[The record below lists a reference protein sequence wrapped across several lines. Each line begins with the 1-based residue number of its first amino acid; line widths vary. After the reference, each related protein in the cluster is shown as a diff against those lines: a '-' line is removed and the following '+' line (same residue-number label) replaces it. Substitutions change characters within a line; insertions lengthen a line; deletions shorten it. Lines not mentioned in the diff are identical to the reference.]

1 MKKTITVMLL
11 LCMFVSLFSGMAFAV
26 GDEQTTDSAA
36 PAESTEAG
44 SGSLLSVLRSAFYV
58 EANED
63 AALDGRVRV
72 RFDLAGVNGT
82 LYLPGKADAAQLCF
96 SWDNAGI
103 TVSRDDVVY
112 ASGEAPVA
120 PVGESVTYQVTSGAA
135 VAYVTVKTL
144 QGSAGVDPM
153 FLEIDESLGTIDAM
167 NSDPDHETECFGR
180 AVFGEFDKAISMKGR
195 GNSTWDFSKKPYN
208 ITFYKSDD
216 YAKKDNTQLIPG
228 VKAKKWSLL
237 ANYLD
242 NSLLRNKL
250 ALDLANQ
257 LGIGMETRFVDVW
270 MNGEYLGNYLLTPKK
285 DYNAPKNGFMLDN
298 DHIPQDTDQF
308 EIQGMHDML
317 LKHNRIN
324 IEDIGDNAAEQDVDQ
339 AYIEAYFNEAFAAL
353 TEYDTDRY
361 LDYFDLDS
369 WVKMFLMY
377 EVAKTYDC
385 YAGNILMHR
394 DGLTAADKLIAGPAW
409 DYDVALGR
417 TLHKFLVGVSEP
429 MQLNA
434 EGWYNDS
441 IGLFAVNKPVSL
453 LQEFGKHADFMQRV
467 AELYN
472 ENKAY
477 FEDLT
482 ANADRQQELIRASA
496 LMNNDRWGTH
506 SLCADYLIAPGTMS
520 LLGSGKYALQYRVTL
535 TWDDYVYNLRE
546 FCAKRVLW
554 LSDHLR
560 LEAPVGSVVKQ
571 VLEDGSIVL
580 QAALTAGDDANTFR
594 WQSSPDG
601 ETWTDIEGAAGA
613 TFYPPIDDPGTMQY
627 RCVAVNAGSDIF
639 TTHGGL
645 VHTVSAPTI
654 LLPASVTVRM
664 QQSGLE
670 AGTLTMVL
678 NGQQVGTYTFAP
690 CDGGWSICNADGK
703 YLKPIGRYLVL
714 STVPFGWTFENGV
727 FSAERPIAVTLLGRL
742 LTLDYLHTVYLN
754 TSGGQPTLSFGSGA
768 QTTFLKQIAE

>member
-1 MKKTITVMLL
+1 MKKTITVLL
-11 LCMFVSLFSGMAFAV
+11 LLSMFVSLFSGMAFAV
-26 GDEQTTDSAA
+26 GEEQTTDSAA
-36 PAESTEAG
+36 AAAQPESET
-44 SGSLLSVLRSAFYV
+44 SSLKSVFNAAFYV
-58 EANED
+58 EANEN
-63 AALDGRVRV
+63 AALAGRVSV
-72 RFDLAGVNGT
+72 SFDALGVNGT
-82 LYLPGKADAAQLCF
+82 LYLPGKVDPAKLCF

-120 PVGESVTYQVTSGAA
+120 PVNESVTYKVTSGAA
-135 VAYVTVKTL
+135 FSYVTVKTL
-144 QGSAGVDPM
+144 QGSEGVEPM
-153 FLEIDESLGTIDAM
+153 FLELDESLGTISAM
-167 NSDPDHETECFGR
+167 NSDPDHETECYGR
-180 AVFGEFDKAISMKGR
+180 AVFGEFDKPISMKGR
-195 GNSTWDFSKKPYN
+195 GNSTWEFSKKPYN
-208 ITFYKSDD
+208 ITFYKKDD

-242 NSLLRNKL
+242 NSLLRNKV
-250 ALDLANQ
+250 AMDLANQ

-270 MNGEYLGNYLLTPKK
+270 MNGEFLGNYLLTPKK
-285 DYNAPKNGFMLDN
+285 DYNAPKDGFMLDN
-298 DHIPQDTDQF
+298 DHIPQETDQF

-324 IEDIGDNAAEQDVDQ
+324 IEDIGDNAAEQGVDQ

-394 DGLTAADKLIAGPAW
+394 DGLTENDKLIAGPAW
-409 DYDVALGR
+409 DYDIALGR

-441 IGLFAVNKPVSL
+441 IGLFAVDKPVSL

-467 AELYN
+467 AEIYN

-482 ANADRQQELIRASA
+482 GNTDRQQALIRASA
-496 LMNNDRWGTH
+496 LMNNARWGTH

-520 LLGSGKYALQYRVTL
+520 LLGTGKYALQYRVTL

-546 FCAKRVLW
+546 FCAKRVMW

-560 LEAPVGSVVKQ
+560 LEAPVGTVVKEVQ
-571 VLEDGSIVL
+571 DDGTIAL
-580 QAALTAGDDANTFR
+580 QAALTAGNDRNTFQ
-594 WQSSPDG
+594 WQSSADG
-601 ETWTDIEGAAGA
+601 EVWTDIEGATGV
-613 TFYPPIDDPGTMQY
+613 TFYPPVDDPGTTQY
-627 RCVAVNAGSDIF
+627 RCIAVNAGSDIF
-639 TTHGGL
+639 TTHGGRMQ
-645 VHTVSAPTI
+645 TVSAPTV
-654 LLPASVTVRM
+654 LSPASVTVRM
-664 QQSGLE
+664 EQTAL
-670 AGTLTMVL
+670 AADTLTLVL
-678 NGQQVGTYTFAP
+678 NGQQVGDYTFAP
-690 CDGGWSICNADGK
+690 CDDGWSICAADGR
-703 YLKPIGRYLVL
+703 YLKPIGRMLFK
-714 STVPFGWTFENGV
+714 STTPYGWTFSNGV
-727 FSAERPIAVTLLGRL
+727 FSAERPVAVTFLGQL
-742 LTLDYLHTVYLN
+742 LTLGYLRTVYLN
-754 TSGGQPTLSFGSGA
+754 VNGGQPTLSLTDGA
-768 QTTFLKQIAE
+768 QVSFLKQIAE